1 MSALRVWLN
10 AIEVGVLEHFDDES
24 ESFTFAEQYLDAHID
39 ARPILGQLFEDRIPK
54 SIHVGGPIGWF
65 DHLLP
70 QGAMRRWRSRL
81 LGIDESDGF
90 SLLTNL
96 RENLPGAVILTPT
109 ESLLH
114 HRSEKKSDSDPLR
127 DEGQPFR
134 FSLAG
139 AQWKLSAR
147 PSGRGLTTN
156 ATAHGTEYI
165 AKFHSPEYPDLPRC
179 EFATMQWA
187 QKSGIQTPA
196 FQLRRTEEFD
206 ALPDQMPIGNG
217 EVYVCQ
223 RFDRSSSHRIHME
236 DFAQILD
243 RPSGNEQYRGSY
255 DEILRVL
262 QWIAPDSMEE
272 FLRII
277 LFSLICGNG
286 DAHLKNFSV
295 IYTDGRTASLSPA
308 YDLVSTIAYQPSD
321 RLALKL
327 GEADRFSGIEIERFE
342 TFFKCLRWPKEK
354 LRSFVTEFSRSVF
367 SNWQLPEVHSHFSQ
381 FQREKISRHVEIMK
395 SEFQKL

>member
-187 QKSGIQTPA
+187 QKSGIQRPHSNYVALRSSMPCQIKCPLEMAKSMFASDSIEVLHIGFTWKISLRSLIVRLETSSIEA
-196 FQLRRTEEFD
+196 ATTKSLEFYSGLRRTLWKSFCE
-206 ALPDQMPIGNG
+206 
-217 EVYVCQ
+217 
-223 RFDRSSSHRIHME
+223 SS
-236 DFAQILD
+236 
-243 RPSGNEQYRGSY
+243 Y
-255 DEILRVL
+255 
-262 QWIAPDSMEE
+262 
-272 FLRII
+272 
-277 LFSLICGNG
+277 
-286 DAHLKNFSV
+286 
-295 IYTDGRTASLSPA
+295 SP
-308 YDLVSTIAYQPSD
+308 
-321 RLALKL
+321 
-327 GEADRFSGIEIERFE
+327 
-342 TFFKCLRWPKEK
+342 
-354 LRSFVTEFSRSVF
+354 
-367 SNWQLPEVHSHFSQ
+367 
-381 FQREKISRHVEIMK
+381 
-395 SEFQKL
+395 